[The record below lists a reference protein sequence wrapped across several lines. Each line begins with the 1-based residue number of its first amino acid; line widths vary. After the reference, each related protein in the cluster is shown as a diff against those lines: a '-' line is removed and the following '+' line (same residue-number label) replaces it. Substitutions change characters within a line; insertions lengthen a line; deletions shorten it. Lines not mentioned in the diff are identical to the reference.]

1 VCQPVGS
8 ISCEDYNPCTQD
20 WCDPQQGCLHE
31 RLPDGYECGECY
43 MCVGGECMRATDCG
57 KAGGCSS
64 AGAPGGMPGLAGILL
79 LILFFW
85 RRR

>member
-1 VCQPVGS
+1 VGS

-43 MCVGGECMRATDCG
+43 MCVGGECLRAIDCG
-57 KAGGCSS
+57 DGGGC
-64 AGAPGGMPGLAGILL
+64 GCGTTGHELPAGIGLFLL
-79 LILFFW
+79 ALLVF
-85 RRR
+85 RRRR